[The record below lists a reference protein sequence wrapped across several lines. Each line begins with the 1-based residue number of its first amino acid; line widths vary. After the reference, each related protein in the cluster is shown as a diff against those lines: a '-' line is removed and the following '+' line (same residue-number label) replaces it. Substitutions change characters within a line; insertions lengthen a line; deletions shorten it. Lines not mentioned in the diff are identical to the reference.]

1 MATLSAVTATQ
12 KAGQTDVVFDLSWTA
27 PADGGDFT
35 LANYDV
41 KFYVND
47 TSASTNLA
55 VYKVDGVENPA
66 RTFTAEVS
74 KISDNTDLVA
84 GDVYGF
90 WAVLVPKS
98 TAPAGT
104 KTLSSAISHVK
115 AGDAPTL
122 LQDNFEILPGENSVE
137 FKFNNLTQALKGYK
151 TISKIEL
158 ILAETGQ
165 RLGAQ
170 AVAPIVLNFLAANI
184 TKSNNDETLTVN
196 VVDGD
201 GDLQWDIPA
210 GVRCDATATIFN
222 ELGNSESRLKSF
234 VYSAAPAEPSN
245 LALSILTNA
254 DGQKLGAGEM
264 FFSFDN
270 TVVNYDPAAT
280 KWNARL
286 YNSAD
291 GTTKGALVA
300 GSEVSGDYDAN
311 VGSVTFTGLQSGQ
324 FYIAEAQSVRLATPD
339 ETGFTEKVSAFASVS
354 KRYYNLAHSDMTI
367 STSQANLESD
377 VVVKILFPEEA
388 KDNGDDIVYEN
399 VVLTVQADHEAG
411 GNLTAANAALDAIGM
426 GDPAWSY
433 DGATGLLTKTIPTGP
448 AGLSD
453 WAVSDGSLTN
463 FITEDLPFTVGFFLN
478 YKVSGVLSAK
488 YTEGATVENFQ
499 VGSNTAEFM
508 PKTTLEAPSQPVVS
522 ALGADGAPLSQYV
535 DGAWKGYIRVEFTE
549 LTERIEGADVSYEI
563 YAQEWNGA
571 ALVAGTKVLV
581 GTGSNA
587 SDDAEQA
594 PLDANQND
602 LSFTVPNAGAAAGAA
617 LSVDKQYKI
626 TVKGKF
632 EDQTSDAS
640 DASDA
645 VSPFGQPRAVTNMQ
659 VVGNG
664 LEAANLT
671 FNGSADYLNGAG
683 VDITSYKLTV
693 KKQAGAADAVDV
705 DFNILAK
712 EADEF
717 GDATFVAAGVAD
729 ALKLINPNPNAALPA
744 QGAAAS
750 PYVVE
755 STAQG
760 AFSVS
765 ITFAAGVINPGDSVI
780 AKLETVYAQST
791 SYASATATASAQSPP
806 IIVGDPGATF
816 TSSAANTSHTI
827 EVNNNGAALRE
838 IIAVAIPAELDA
850 APVPVLNLTGAALAA
865 IAGTQSTDGLAYD
878 LVLSFPDGNGGI
890 YNQPLSQI
898 FLVLESATGIAS
910 GTLDKA
916 E

>member
-27 PADGGDFT
+27 PADADFVGT

-74 KISDNTDLVA
+74 KISDNTDLIA

-90 WAVLVPKS
+90 WAVMSPKS
-98 TAPAGT
+98 DAPAT
-104 KTLSSAISHVK
+104 AKTLSSPISHVK

-122 LQDNFEILPGENSVE
+122 LQDNFVITPGENSVE
-137 FKFNNLTQALKGYK
+137 FQFNNLTQALKGYK

-165 RLGAQ
+165 RVGAQ
-170 AVAPIVLNFLAANI
+170 AVAPIVLNFLAADNVI

-196 VVDGD
+196 VVDGN

-234 VYSAAPAEPSN
+234 VYSAAPAPPEQ
-245 LALSILTNA
+245 LALSILANA
-254 DGQKLGAGEM
+254 AGDKLAAGEM
-264 FFSFDN
+264 FFSFQN
-270 TVVNYDPAAT
+270 TLVTYDPAAT

-286 YNSAD
+286 YKSSN
-291 GTTKGALVA
+291 GTAKDEGLVA

-339 ETGFTEKVSAFASVS
+339 ETGFTEKVSTFASVS

-367 STSQANLESD
+367 STSQADLDSD

-388 KDNGDDIVYEN
+388 ADNGDDIIYEN

-411 GNLTAANAALDAIGM
+411 GNLTAANAALDQIGM
-426 GDPAWSY
+426 TNPEWTY

-448 AGLSD
+448 AGRPA
-453 WAVSDGSLTN
+453 WAVSDGAALN
-463 FITEDLPFTVGFFLN
+463 FINESLPFTSGYFLD

-488 YTEGATVENFQ
+488 YTEGETVEEFQ

-508 PKTTLEAPSQPVVS
+508 PKTTLEAPSQPIVS
-522 ALGADGAPLSQYV
+522 ALDAEGAPLSQYA
-535 DGAWKGYIRVEFTE
+535 DGAWKGYLRVEFTE
-549 LTERIEGADVSYEI
+549 LTERIEGAAVSYEI

-587 SDDAEQA
+587 SDDAEEA
-594 PLDANQND
+594 PLDAVQNE
-602 LSFTVPNAGAAAGAA
+602 LSFTVPNAGAAEGAA
-617 LSVDKQYKI
+617 LSVDKEYKI

-645 VSPFGQPRAVTNMQ
+645 VSPYGQPRAVTNMQ

-683 VDITSYKLTV
+683 VDITSYRLTV
-693 KKQAGAADAVDV
+693 KKQAGAAEAEDV
-705 DFNILAK
+705 NFTINAK
-712 EADEF
+712 EDD
-717 GDATFVAAGVAD
+717 GDGGATFVPAGGAAAF
-729 ALKLINPNPNAALPA
+729 KLIDPNPNAALPA
-744 QGAAAS
+744 TAAS

-765 ITFAAGVINPGDSVI
+765 ITFGAGVINPGDSVI
-780 AKLETVYAQST
+780 AKIETVYAQST

-806 IIVGDPGATF
+806 LIVGATF

-890 YNQPLSQI
+890 YNQELSQI

-910 GTLDKA
+910 GTLDK
-916 E
+916 EF